1 MNAIIKNNASVACEW
16 AKNLAEDWEFRL
28 IKRDFIVTLGKML
41 QSVQHNETETEEYY
55 LRSAN
60 LRWGGVDITDVRRMW
75 FAPQEKKKLALQYGD
90 LLVSEGGDAGRT
102 SFWQN
107 ELSNCYIQNAI
118 NRVRARKKDST
129 RFLYYWLHLI
139 KSIGYI
145 DAVVSRITIAHL
157 TAEKLERIPF
167 IKPPIPVQHRITSYL
182 DKSCAAIDKAIE
194 AKQKQLEILDALR
207 KSIIHK
213 AVTRGLDDSVELKD
227 SGVEWL
233 GRIPKHWNCEH
244 LKRVCSR
251 IQTGSTPPTANT
263 EYYVDGTIPWYAPG
277 CYDGGIYLQEPAKE
291 INEIAYFNNKL
302 RLYPAH
308 SIFIVGIGATIG
320 KVAMTRVEASCNQQ
334 ITALVCNSDVYAKYL
349 TYHLKIFE
357 SIIPRIAQFTTL
369 PIIDQ
374 NKIGYL
380 QIALPPIKEQEQ
392 IAEFLDDKVAMND
405 RLENNLVKQISTLE
419 QYRKSLIHECVTGKR
434 RITDED
440 VQNQL

>member
-1 MNAIIKNNASVACEW
+1 MVAAEIDKTQETFFTELPIAWRYDRLKDIVSLRNDKTNDKSSEENYLELEDIEQGTGNLISKKNTLDVESALIRFKKGDVLFGKLRPYLEKYYYADFDGKCTGEILAFYPRRIKGHFLRYCVAAPWFIGKCNTLAYG
-16 AKNLAEDWEFRL
+16 AKMPRVNWP
-28 IKRDFIVTLGKML
+28 K
-41 QSVQHNETETEEYY
+41 Q
-55 LRSAN
+55 
-60 LRWGGVDITDVRRMW
+60 
-75 FAPQEKKKLALQYGD
+75 LALFD
-90 LLVSEGGDAGRT
+90 
-102 SFWQN
+102 
-107 ELSNCYIQNAI
+107 
-118 NRVRARKKDST
+118 
-129 RFLYYWLHLI
+129 
-139 KSIGYI
+139 
-145 DAVVSRITIAHL
+145 
-157 TAEKLERIPF
+157 IP
-167 IKPPIPVQHRITSYL
+167 IPPINEQHRIAAYL
-182 DKSCAAIDKAIE
+182 DKICAAIDNAIE
-194 AKQKQLEILDALR
+194 AKQKQLKLLDALR

-213 AVTRGLDDSVELKD
+213 AVTRGLDDSVELKN

-291 INEIAYFNNKL
+291 INEIAYFKNKL
-302 RLYPAH
+302 RLHPAH

-334 ITALVCNSDVYAKYL
+334 ITALVCNSDVYVKYL

-369 PIIDQ
+369 PIMDQ
-374 NKIGYL
+374 NKVGYL

-392 IAEFLDDKVAMND
+392 IAEFLDDKIAKND
-405 RLENNLVKQISTLE
+405 RLENNLANQISTLE

-434 RITDED
+434 RITEDD
-440 VQNQL
+440 VQGQL

>member
-1 MNAIIKNNASVACEW
+1 VKRGASPRPIDDSKYFDDNGEYAWVRIADVS
-16 AKNLAEDWEFRL
+16 ASGRYLKKTTQVLSKIGASL
-28 IKRDFIVTLGKML
+28 SVK
-41 QSVQHNETETEEYY
+41 QS
-55 LRSAN
+55 
-60 LRWGGVDITDVRRMW
+60 
-75 FAPQEKKKLALQYGD
+75 PGD
-90 LLVSEGGDAGRT
+90 LFISIAGT
-102 SFWQN
+102 VGKPIITKIKCCIHDGFIWFDN
-107 ELSNCYIQNAI
+107 PKFN
-118 NRVRARKKDST
+118 KD
-129 RFLYYWLHLI
+129 FLYYIFLSESPYQGLG
-139 KSIGYI
+139 KLGTQLNLNTDTIGQI
-145 DAVVSRITIAHL
+145 
-157 TAEKLERIPF
+157 F
-167 IKPPIPVQHRITSYL
+167 IPIPSNSEQQRIATYL
-182 DKSCAAIDKAIE
+182 DKTCAAIDKAIE

-227 SGVEWL
+227 SGVKWL

-251 IQTGSTPPTANT
+251 IQTGSTPPTANI

-277 CYDGGIYLQEPAKE
+277 CYDGDICLQEPAKE

-369 PIIDQ
+369 PIMDQ

-380 QIALPPIKEQEQ
+380 QIAVPPIKEQEQ
-392 IAEFLDDKVAMND
+392 IAEFLDDKIAKNAK
-405 RLENNLVKQISTLE
+405 LENNLVKQISTLK

-434 RITDED
+434 RITED
-440 VQNQL
+440 DLQNLL

>member
-1 MNAIIKNNASVACEW
+1 MVAAEIDKKQETFFSELPVGWRYDRLKDIVSLRNDKTSDKSSEQNYLELEDIEQGTGNLLSKKNTLDVESAVIRFKKGDVLFGKLRPYLEKYYYADFDGKCTGEILAFYPRGIQGHFLRYCVAAPWFIGRCNALAYG
-16 AKNLAEDWEFRL
+16 AKMPRVNWP
-28 IKRDFIVTLGKML
+28 K
-41 QSVQHNETETEEYY
+41 Q
-55 LRSAN
+55 
-60 LRWGGVDITDVRRMW
+60 
-75 FAPQEKKKLALQYGD
+75 LALFD
-90 LLVSEGGDAGRT
+90 
-102 SFWQN
+102 
-107 ELSNCYIQNAI
+107 I
-118 NRVRARKKDST
+118 
-129 RFLYYWLHLI
+129 
-139 KSIGYI
+139 
-145 DAVVSRITIAHL
+145 
-157 TAEKLERIPF
+157 
-167 IKPPIPVQHRITSYL
+167 PIPSNSEQQCIAIYL
-182 DKSCAAIDKAIE
+182 DKTCAAIDKAIE
-194 AKQKQLEILDALR
+194 AKQKQLETLDALR

-213 AVTRGLDDSVELKD
+213 AVTRGLDDSLELKG

-233 GRIPKHWNCEH
+233 GRIPKHWDCQH
-244 LKRVCSR
+244 LKRACSR

-334 ITALVCNSDVYAKYL
+334 ITALVCKSDVYAKYL

-380 QIALPPIKEQEQ
+380 PIALPPIKEQEQ

-405 RLENNLVKQISTLE
+405 RLENNLVKQISTLD

-434 RITDED
+434 RINED
-440 VQNQL
+440 DVRDQL

>member
-1 MNAIIKNNASVACEW
+1 MRNKYKDSKVQWIGEVPIHW
-16 AKNLAEDWEFRL
+16 D
-28 IKRDFIVTLGKML
+28 IKRIKRFAQVKRGASPRPIDDSKYFDDNGEYAWVRIADVSASGRYLKKTTQVLSKIGASLSVK
-41 QSVQHNETETEEYY
+41 QS
-55 LRSAN
+55 
-60 LRWGGVDITDVRRMW
+60 
-75 FAPQEKKKLALQYGD
+75 PGD
-90 LLVSEGGDAGRT
+90 LFISIAGT
-102 SFWQN
+102 VGKPIITKIKCCIHDGFIWFDN
-107 ELSNCYIQNAI
+107 PKFN
-118 NRVRARKKDST
+118 KD
-129 RFLYYWLHLI
+129 FLYYIFLSESPYQGLG
-139 KSIGYI
+139 KLGTQLNLNTDTIGQI
-145 DAVVSRITIAHL
+145 
-157 TAEKLERIPF
+157 F
-167 IKPPIPVQHRITSYL
+167 IPVPSNKEQRRIASYL
-182 DKSCAAIDKAIE
+182 DKTCAAIDKAIE
-194 AKQKQLEILDALR
+194 AKQKQLEIIDALR
-207 KSIIHK
+207 KSLIHN
-213 AVTRGLDDSVELKD
+213 AVTRGLDDSVKLKD

-233 GRIPKHWNCEH
+233 GKIPKHWDCQH
-244 LKRVCSR
+244 LKRGCSR

-302 RLYPAH
+302 RLYSAH

-380 QIALPPIKEQEQ
+380 PIALPPIKEQEQ

-405 RLENNLVKQISTLE
+405 RLENFFVKQISTLQ

-434 RITDED
+434 RITDGD
-440 VQNQL
+440 VQDQL